1 MNATLSALADV
12 CRREVFREKIL
23 VVPSQSLGHQ
33 LLEALS
39 AAGVPWLNVRPAT
52 PFDLAQQT
60 AATDLFREG
69 RELISA
75 GQTMALVEE
84 ALANMAA
91 AGQLKYFAQLQE
103 TGDLAR
109 LLHETVQ
116 ELRLAGLSALSLSP
130 RAFVS
135 QQKGS
140 ELKRLLCL
148 YEAALCQRCL
158 ADQAQV
164 FRLALQATC
173 CGRTPFRAALF
184 IILAEQEF
192 PPLVHSFLSRL
203 SAGAR
208 LVLPAE
214 PVRGLSAPTVCSF
227 PAGSEARE
235 ESLFSRLYDPPAGR
249 SCPGAE
255 IFGAYGAANELREVL
270 RRLKNSGHPLDS
282 AVLIHTSSETYL
294 PLTHA
299 LASRLGLPVTY
310 AEGLP
315 VRCTR
320 PGRLALQLLR
330 WLADDYASATFGR
343 ILTGGDINI
352 PSPEKLARVLR
363 RCRIGWG
370 RDRYLLTGC
379 QRSEA
384 GSRNLSFDL
393 SRQAADE
400 ETGHLRELLEKLFAV
415 LPPACPDGLIHY
427 PSLARGL
434 SAALTAFS
442 HTSTETD
449 RQALEALSENLI
461 EAADEFEG
469 SLTTRQ
475 ALARLQRRL
484 SGLASGASGPK
495 PGALHVASYHNAWF
509 TGRTHAFVVGLNTGS
524 FPGGGLQDPVL
535 LDGER
540 RCICKRLSLREHV
553 PLKNTLSLVRLLASH
568 RGRITLSYP
577 CYDPAEGQPVSPSG
591 LLLQAWR
598 LASGDTGADYNA
610 MLGQLP
616 PHAAYVPDDP
626 AGSLN
631 PDEWWM
637 ATTLHNHLSGGLSSV
652 ATCYPGL
659 GRGLLAAEARRRPSL
674 TPFDGLV
681 AVDAA
686 ALDPRRNSKLVLSSS
701 QLEKLATCPFSY
713 FLSHVL
719 RVFPPDELNFDA
731 STWLDNLSRG
741 SLLHDIYCR
750 YLRETYPPGGPAATP
765 DKNRLLTLAG
775 EMIKLKRGEIP
786 PPGERVFEYER
797 DNLLRDLEIFFL
809 LEAEHTSVPAFC
821 EVPFGAS
828 YEDIAAAG
836 LGLNNPVTLAL
847 PDGSTVHLRGRIDRI
862 DRDAGGGWE
871 VWDFK
876 TGSAYSFSDHEYFR
890 QGRQL
895 QHALYGL
902 AAEIILRQCGVDN
915 NAQVRLTGYFFPTEK
930 GEGQRFTRSAVSR
943 ETALQVLAR
952 LLDLAASG
960 VFSASHEEER
970 CYYCEYK
977 IVCRT
982 PSMGQKVKELL
993 DKPELAP
1000 WKELQDY
1007 D

>member
-1 MNATLSALADV
+1 MNAMLSALADI
-12 CRREVFREKIL
+12 CRREVFREKIV

-39 AAGVPWLNVRPAT
+39 SAGVPWLNVRPAT
-52 PFDLAQQT
+52 PFDLAQQV
-60 AATDLFREG
+60 AATDLFRDG
-69 RELISA
+69 RVLLNA
-75 GQTMALVEE
+75 GQTIALVEE
-84 ALANMAA
+84 ALSNMAA
-91 AGQLKYFAQLQE
+91 AGQLRYFARLQE

-116 ELRLAGLSALSLSP
+116 ELRLAGLTALSLP
-130 RAFVS
+130 PCAFVS
-135 QQKGS
+135 PQKGS

-148 YEAALCQRCL
+148 YEAALRQRGR
-158 ADQAQV
+158 ADQALV
-164 FRLALQATC
+164 FRLALQAAC
-173 CGRTPFRAALF
+173 CGRTPFRTALF
-184 IILAEQEF
+184 VIPSEQEF

-208 LVLPAE
+208 QVLPAE
-214 PVRGLSAPTVCSF
+214 PVRGLYAPSGCSF
-227 PAGSEARE
+227 PAGSEVRE

-249 SCPGAE
+249 SSPGVE

-270 RRLKNSGHPLDS
+270 RRLKDGGLPLDS

-294 PLTHA
+294 PLAHA
-299 LASRLGLPVTY
+299 LPSRLGLPVTY

-330 WLADDYASATFGR
+330 WLADDYASASFGR

-363 RCRIGWG
+363 RWRVGWG
-370 RDRYLLTGC
+370 RDRYLSCLPTGG
-379 QRSEA
+379 QSLDPDLRKAATDEA
-384 GSRNLSFDL
+384 TVR
-393 SRQAADE
+393 
-400 ETGHLRELLEKLFAV
+400 LREILEKLLAV
-415 LPPACPDGLIHY
+415 LPPAGPDGYLHY

-434 SAALTAFS
+434 LAALTAFS
-442 HTSTETD
+442 HTSTEAD
-449 RQALEALSENLI
+449 RQALEALSENLT

-475 ALARLQRRL
+475 SLIRLHRRL
-484 SGLASGASGPK
+484 GGLASGASGPK
-495 PGALHVASYHNAWF
+495 PGALHVAPYHNAWF
-509 TGRTHAFVVGLNTGS
+509 TGRTHVFVVGLSAGS

-577 CYDPAEGQPVSPSG
+577 CYDPAEGQPASPSG

-598 LASGDTGADYNA
+598 LASGDTGADYST

-616 PHAAYVPDDP
+616 PYATYVPDDP
-626 AGSLN
+626 AGSLDQ
-631 PDEWWM
+631 DEWWM
-637 ATTLHNHLSGGLSSV
+637 AAVLRGRHSAGSESV
-652 ATCYPGL
+652 SACYPGL
-659 GRGLLAAEARRRPSL
+659 GRGLLAAEARRRPFF

-681 AVDAA
+681 AVDPV
-686 ALDPRRNSKLVLSSS
+686 ALDPRRNPELVLSSS
-701 QLEKLATCPFSY
+701 QLEKLAACPFSY
-713 FLSHVL
+713 FLAHVL
-719 RVFPPDELNFDA
+719 RVLPADEPVFA
-731 STWLDNLSRG
+731 AGAWLDNLSRG

-750 YLRETYPPGGPAATP
+750 YLRETYPPGGPAAAP
-765 DKNRLLTLAG
+765 DKNRLLTLAH
-775 EMIKLKRGEIP
+775 EMIEQKRGEIP
-786 PPGERVFEYER
+786 PPAERVFEYER
-797 DNLLRDLEIFFL
+797 DNLLRDLEVFFH
-809 LEAEHTSVPAFC
+809 LEAEHTSAPAFF

-828 YEDIAAAG
+828 SDDIAAAG
-836 LGLNNPVTLAL
+836 LGQSDAVTLAL
-847 PDGSTVHLRGRIDRI
+847 PDGSTVRLRGRIDRL
-862 DRDAGGGWE
+862 DRAEEGYWE

-876 TGSAYSFSDHEYFR
+876 TGSAYSYSDHKYFR

-902 AAEIILRQCGVDN
+902 AAEVILRQCGVDN
-915 NAQVRLTGYFFPTEK
+915 GAQVRLTGYLFPTEK
-930 GEGQRFTRSAVSR
+930 GEGQRFNRYAASR
-943 ETALQVLAR
+943 ETALKVLAR

-977 IVCRT
+977 TVCRT